1 MPPSSAGE
9 GVAPCLIV
17 LVTPSNPN
25 PPLSLCRMRCGLR
38 SNDAKPSKPAPCAT
52 RMGTATASYATTKT
66 TGRLLCVGVNS
77 SPKHSKTSER
87 TTHERHREES
97 PGTLL
102 SRLRMPGKRS
112 LRLGWVRCGHQRGG
126 PVSRENRR
134 LALQST
140 AELDRG
146 LEILDR
152 ELRLGRF
159 QSARE
164 TVAQLRAVVRVADA
178 TLVDYLRNT
187 PVEGVGRA

>member
-1 MPPSSAGE
+1 M
-9 GVAPCLIV
+9 
-17 LVTPSNPN
+17 
-25 PPLSLCRMRCGLR
+25 
-38 SNDAKPSKPAPCAT
+38 
-52 RMGTATASYATTKT
+52 
-66 TGRLLCVGVNS
+66 
-77 SPKHSKTSER
+77 
-87 TTHERHREES
+87 
-97 PGTLL
+97 
-102 SRLRMPGKRS
+102 
-112 LRLGWVRCGHQRGG
+112 
-126 PVSRENRR
+126 SRENRR

-187 PVEGVGRA
+187 PVEGVGRG